1 MKYLRY
7 HYHLYFCILCAG
19 VLSCTSTPTTG
30 SLYFPIT
37 VLAGVADLTILTDGK
52 TQTDTNDKTESFAE
66 NARRLSKDWNL
77 DKTEQHTQ
85 RESPSEYDYLSK
97 IHLQPRN
104 DSTETANQQRNDE
117 EIVSPIRLQQGE
129 SFSMSIP
136 THKEVTIV
144 AENKG
149 SNELRFICTGK
160 LFVLQQGEIVILH
173 FR

>member
-19 VLSCTSTPTTG
+19 VLSCTSTPATG

-85 RESPSEYDYLSK
+85 RESPSEYDYLSN
-97 IHLQPRN
+97 IQLQPRKNSAETVSQQKN
-104 DSTETANQQRNDE
+104 DMKP
-117 EIVSPIRLQQGE
+117 VSSIRLQKGE
-129 SFSMSIP
+129 SFSTLIP
-136 THKEVTIV
+136 VYKKLTVV
-144 AENKG
+144 VENKD
-149 SNELRFICTGK
+149 SNELRFMCTGK
-160 LFVLQQGEIVILH
+160 QFVLQQGEMVMLH